1 MVLYACS
8 TNQGKLNEF
17 ALAARQ
23 SPIPGLEILPLPNLR
38 QITAPEETGA
48 TFEENAAIKAVY
60 YSGFTDELVFADD
73 SGLEVDA
80 LGNEPGVFSARYA
93 GPAAT
98 DAANNELVLNRLE
111 HQLNRHGRFVCAIA
125 LAKAGKLITV
135 VHGTVEGEVLEAGQG
150 TNGFGYDPLFFY
162 PPLGCAFA
170 ELAPEEKFAVSH
182 RGNALR
188 ALFDWLGRNAD

>member
-8 TNQGKLNEF
+8 TNQGKLSEF

-23 SPIPGLEILPLPNLR
+23 SPIPGPEILPLPNIK
-38 QITAPEETGA
+38 QITPPEETGA

-93 GPAAT
+93 GAAAT

-125 LAKAGKLITV
+125 LAKAGKLMTV
-135 VHGTVEGEVLEAGQG
+135 VQGTVEGEVLESAQG
-150 TNGFGYDPLFFY
+150 ANGFGYDPLFFY

-170 ELAPEEKFAVSH
+170 ELAAEDKFAVSH

>member
-8 TNQGKLNEF
+8 SNQGKLNEF
-17 ALAARQ
+17 ALAAGQ
-23 SPIPGLEILPLPNLR
+23 SPVPGLELLPLPNIE
-38 QITAPEETGA
+38 QITPPEETGA

-60 YSGFTDELVFADD
+60 YSGFTEELVFADD

-93 GPAAT
+93 GAAAT
-98 DAANNELVLNRLE
+98 DSANNELVLNRLE

-125 LAKAGKLITV
+125 LAQAGKLITV
-135 VHGTVEGEVLEAGQG
+135 VHGTVEGEVLEAAQG
-150 TNGFGYDPLFFY
+150 ANGFGYDPLFFY
-162 PPLGCAFA
+162 PPLGCAFG
-170 ELAPEEKFAVSH
+170 ELAPEDKFAVSH

-188 ALFDWLGRNAD
+188 ALFDWLARNVG